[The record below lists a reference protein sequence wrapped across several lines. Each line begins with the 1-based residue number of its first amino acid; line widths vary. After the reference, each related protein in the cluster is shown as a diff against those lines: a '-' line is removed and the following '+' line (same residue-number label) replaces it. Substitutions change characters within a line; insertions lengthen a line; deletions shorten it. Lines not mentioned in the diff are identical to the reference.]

1 MAKLITK
8 TYGEA
13 LFELAMEEHCM
24 EQLAEEA
31 AVVISAISQ
40 NPELLKLLNHPK
52 IVKEEKISFMESV
65 FRGKVSDPMIGFLI
79 LVVQKDRHNEITG
92 ILQYFL
98 DEVKEF
104 KKIGVAYVTSAI
116 PLSEAQQE
124 QIKQKLL
131 QTTEYVNYEMHYQ
144 VEPELIGGMVIR
156 VGDRVVDSSVRSRI
170 ETLAKELTNIQL
182 N

>member
-1 MAKLITK
+1 M
-8 TYGEA
+8 
-13 LFELAMEEHCM
+13 
-24 EQLAEEA
+24 
-31 AVVISAISQ
+31 
-40 NPELLKLLNHPK
+40 
-52 IVKEEKISFMESV
+52 
-65 FRGKVSDPMIGFLI
+65 
-79 LVVQKDRHNEITG
+79 
-92 ILQYFL
+92 
-98 DEVKEF
+98 
-104 KKIGVAYVTSAI
+104 AYVTSAI

-131 QTTEYVNYEMHYQ
+131 QTTEYVNFEMHYQ

>member
-1 MAKLITK
+1 MAKLVTK

-24 EQLAEEA
+24 EQLADEA
-31 AVVISAISQ
+31 AVIISAISQ
-40 NPELLKLLNHPK
+40 NPELLKLPK
-52 IVKEEKISFMESV
+52 IEKEEKISFMESV
-65 FRGKVSDPMIGFLI
+65 FKEKVSDPMIGFLI

-131 QTTEYVNYEMHYQ
+131 QTTEYVNFEMHYQ